1 MKLLVGLLLPA
12 FLIEY
17 ALSTPVQTCS
27 GGPHPSSDK
36 YTILEC
42 IKPPCKLKRNTN
54 VSMELIFTPDEDA
67 DSVRNT
73 VYAKIAGIPFPFIGV
88 DGTDAC
94 SKIFLPDGS
103 KAGCPL
109 KAGQEYLYKNSFKVL
124 EAYPK
129 LRVVVHWAIT
139 SRGNK
144 DLLCFEVPARITS

>member
-1 MKLLVGLLLPA
+1 MKLLVVLVLPA
-12 FLIEY
+12 LLIGY

-27 GGPHPSSDK
+27 GGPHPLSDN
-36 YTILEC
+36 YNLLEC
-42 IKPPCKLKRNTN
+42 TKPPCKLKRNTN
-54 VSMELIFTPDEDA
+54 ITMELTFTPDEDV

-103 KAGCPL
+103 SAGCPL
-109 KAGQEYLYKNSFKVL
+109 KAGQTYVYKNGFRVL
-124 EAYPK
+124 EIYPK
-129 LRVVVHWAIT
+129 LRVVVHWAVT
-139 SRGNK
+139 ARGNK